1 MRRRSSRA
9 GTAAESTFLPSGWES
24 MSKSSVLTKKGIKIR
39 TIRAEDIPQIV
50 VIQESIVKKK
60 VSKKWVQMVEAHLQ
74 KKEGIGFVASK
85 GGEIVGLIIG
95 EIKGEG
101 FGLEQSGWIEVVE
114 VHPKQM
120 GIGIGRALADKL
132 FHFFKKKGI
141 HDIYTT
147 VRWDAGDM
155 LSFFKAIGFDR
166 SPFIN
171 LRKHLD

>member
-1 MRRRSSRA
+1 MSRSF
-9 GTAAESTFLPSGWES
+9 G
-24 MSKSSVLTKKGIKIR
+24 LTEKMIGKGIKIR
-39 TIRAEDIPQIV
+39 NIKAKDIPQIV
-50 VIQESIVKKK
+50 AIQESIIQKK
-60 VSKKWVQMVEAHLQ
+60 VSKKWIRMVRDHLQ
-74 KKEGIGFVASK
+74 KREGRGFVALQDAQ
-85 GGEIVGLIIG
+85 VVAYIIG

-101 FGLEQSGWIEVVE
+101 FGLEQSGWLEVVE

-132 FHFFKKKGI
+132 FLFFKKKGI

>member
-1 MRRRSSRA
+1 MA
-9 GTAAESTFLPSGWES
+9 
-24 MSKSSVLTKKGIKIR
+24 KGIKTRRIK
-39 TIRAEDIPQIV
+39 AEDVPQIV
-50 VIQESIVKKK
+50 AIQESIIQKK
-60 VSKKWVQMVEAHLQ
+60 VSKKWIQMVKDHLRKQ
-74 KKEGIGFVASK
+74 EGIGFVALK
-85 GGEIVGLIIG
+85 DAQVVGFIIG

-120 GIGIGRALADKL
+120 GIGIGRALAGKL
-132 FHFFKKKGI
+132 FDFFKKKGI

-166 SPFIN
+166 STFIN